1 MVTTNKQSDMTET
14 LRVLV
19 ADDELGMRLGVCRTV
34 SQLKLQVPEVE
45 REVHFEVAE
54 APDGQ
59 AAIDRLESEPFDI
72 LLLDHKMP
80 DLSGLDILEQL
91 QQKEI
96 NVLTV
101 MITGFA
107 SLETAVTATSRGAY
121 DFLAKPFTPAAL
133 GDVLRKAATL
143 VSLKKEVRRLKAKQC
158 QTVTSN

>member
-1 MVTTNKQSDMTET
+1 MVTTNQKTET

-34 SQLKLQVPEVE
+34 SQLKLHVPEVE

-54 APDGQ
+54 APGGQ
-59 AAIDRLESEPFDI
+59 AAIDRLEAESFDI

-80 DLSGLDILEQL
+80 DLSGLDILDRL
-91 QQKEI
+91 RRKKI

-133 GDVLRKAATL
+133 GEVLRKAATL
-143 VSLKKEVRRLKAKQC
+143 VSLKKEVQRLK
-158 QTVTSN
+158 S